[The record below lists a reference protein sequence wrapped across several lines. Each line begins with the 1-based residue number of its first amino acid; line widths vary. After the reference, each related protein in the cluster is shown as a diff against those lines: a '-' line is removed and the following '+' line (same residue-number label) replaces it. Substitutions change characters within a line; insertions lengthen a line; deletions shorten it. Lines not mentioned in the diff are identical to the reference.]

1 MAEVALPECGS
12 SPRREAK
19 TPRPM
24 KGKYIINSLSDA
36 LPDPI
41 SSDNI
46 EAWNLHKCT
55 KFKKKEIN
63 NLKLINFHQCDK
75 DKVYFP
81 MEARRPTHLPN
92 QQFP

>member
-1 MAEVALPECGS
+1 MAEVVLPECGS
-12 SPRREAK
+12 SPRRKAK

-46 EAWNLHKCT
+46 VAWNLDECT
-55 KFKKKEIN
+55 TFKNKEID
-63 NLKLINFHQCDK
+63 Q
-75 DKVYFP
+75 
-81 MEARRPTHLPN
+81 
-92 QQFP
+92 

>member
-46 EAWNLHKCT
+46 EA
-55 KFKKKEIN
+55 
-63 NLKLINFHQCDK
+63 
-75 DKVYFP
+75 
-81 MEARRPTHLPN
+81 
-92 QQFP
+92 